1 MYSTILME
9 NYTFILLNIFC
20 TDFTWTQISSTVVFY
35 YDNQDDVPG
44 FQFLSWVPQFHISCH
59 SFKKLLEGFSWKRI
73 LRRFVKTTIDNW
85 GESNT
90 VVPDFTLSV
99 HYSSCNYQ
107 FCWAS
112 FLLLTLS
119 MYLFLRVPKAG
130 WDARK

>member
-1 MYSTILME
+1 MYIVQYNTYGKLYIYITVHILYWLHL
-9 NYTFILLNIFC
+9 NTDQFDCGFLLWQSRWC
-20 TDFTWTQISSTVVFY
+20 SWIS
-35 YDNQDDVPG
+35 
-44 FQFLSWVPQFHISCH
+44 VPQFHISCH